1 MALLYNQFN
10 NTSPEKNN
18 DPTNVVNSKYYDI
31 DQIQTLKFPNK
42 HKSLALFHINA
53 CSLNKNFDDLEHLLK
68 CTNKVFDIIA
78 VTETRITKQTS
89 LTTNINLRNYAI
101 EFTPTESSAGG
112 TLLYIASHLSYKPH
126 PDLNIYKSN
135 QLESTFIEIINP
147 KKSNFVIGCIY
158 KHPNMDVTDFKNN
171 YLSQIFE
178 IVSKE
183 QKQVFLLGDFNIN
196 LLNYNDHQPT
206 NDFLD
211 SLASNSF
218 IPYILHPTRI
228 TNHSKTLI
236 DNIFSNFISPD
247 IISGNITATI
257 SDHLPQFSFVPNILS
272 NPPTQKSNYYE
283 RDWSKFKQEN
293 FILDYFDK
301 DWADLLQ
308 IDQQNVNL
316 SLNSFLNNIN
326 SILDV
331 HAPLR
336 KVNKYKLKFK
346 TKPWITPALQ
356 KSISIKNNLL
366 KKFIT
371 AKDPQVKE
379 RYHKEYKDYR
389 NMLSTIFKQSKTN
402 YYNHYFEAN
411 WNSIKNTWKGIKSIL
426 NIKNT
431 SADIPKTLTVDGTTI
446 SNPMEISNIFNNY
459 FSSIASK
466 IKLNISFSHKHFSDF
481 LKNRSN
487 ISFLVSLTDK
497 TEIENVISSLD
508 SNKSVGPNSIPAKIL
523 KLLKN
528 DFSSQLSEIFN
539 ISFSS
544 GVFPSILKTV
554 KVIPPVHM
562 KDSKLDFSNY
572 RPISLLI
579 LKKFRLMYNRMY
591 KFFSE

>member
-1 MALLYNQFN
+1 MTLTTTFH
-10 NTSPEKNN
+10 
-18 DPTNVVNSKYYDI
+18 SKYYDT

-42 HKSLALFHINA
+42 HKSLNLFHINA

-135 QLESTFIEIINP
+135 QLESTFVEIINP

-158 KHPNMDVTDFKNN
+158 KHPYMDVTDFKNN
-171 YLSQIFE
+171 YLSQ

-272 NPPTQKSNYYE
+272 NPPT
-283 RDWSKFKQEN
+283 
-293 FILDYFDK
+293 
-301 DWADLLQ
+301 
-308 IDQQNVNL
+308 
-316 SLNSFLNNIN
+316 
-326 SILDV
+326 
-331 HAPLR
+331 
-336 KVNKYKLKFK
+336 
-346 TKPWITPALQ
+346 
-356 KSISIKNNLL
+356 
-366 KKFIT
+366 
-371 AKDPQVKE
+371 
-379 RYHKEYKDYR
+379 
-389 NMLSTIFKQSKTN
+389 
-402 YYNHYFEAN
+402 
-411 WNSIKNTWKGIKSIL
+411 
-426 NIKNT
+426 
-431 SADIPKTLTVDGTTI
+431 
-446 SNPMEISNIFNNY
+446 
-459 FSSIASK
+459 
-466 IKLNISFSHKHFSDF
+466 
-481 LKNRSN
+481 
-487 ISFLVSLTDK
+487 
-497 TEIENVISSLD
+497 
-508 SNKSVGPNSIPAKIL
+508 
-523 KLLKN
+523 
-528 DFSSQLSEIFN
+528 
-539 ISFSS
+539 
-544 GVFPSILKTV
+544 
-554 KVIPPVHM
+554 
-562 KDSKLDFSNY
+562 
-572 RPISLLI
+572 
-579 LKKFRLMYNRMY
+579 
-591 KFFSE
+591 